1 MYKRN
6 FFIWILFASVFI
18 GCCNFDQSNSKGLNL
33 GNEGNYMEIADTII
47 TDVIILNP
55 DGDEWTE
62 YTLRNLD
69 KETLVDEIFKLVYKG
84 DLKPY
89 EFFYNEPLTIDDIKT
104 LEKKPEFSR
113 DKIAK
118 VQFEEAWYFDAESQK
133 MVKRVHSLML
143 AYEIYNFQ
151 GEIRGYKPAFKV
163 YFNKEEK

>member
-1 MYKRN
+1 MYKQRT
-6 FFIWILFASVFI
+6 FIWILFAYVFI
-18 GCCNFDQSNSKGLNL
+18 SSCNVDQSSSKDLNL
-33 GNEGNYMEIADTII
+33 RNENNYKEIADTII

-62 YTLRNLD
+62 YTLRNLE

-89 EFFYNEPLTIDDIKT
+89 EFFYNEPLTINDIKT
-104 LEKKPEFSR
+104 LEKDPEFSR

-118 VQFEEAWYFDAESQK
+118 VQFEEAWYFDAESQE
-133 MVKRVHSLML
+133 MVKKVHSIML

-163 YFNKEEK
+163 YFNEEEK

>member
-1 MYKRN
+1 MYKQRT
-6 FFIWILFASVFI
+6 FIWILFASVFM

-89 EFFYNEPLTIDDIKT
+89 EFFYNEPLTINEIKT
-104 LEKKPEFSR
+104 LEKDHEFSR

-133 MVKRVHSLML
+133 NGKKGSFNN
-143 AYEIYNFQ
+143 AC
-151 GEIRGYKPAFKV
+151 IR
-163 YFNKEEK
+163 NI